1 MKKKEKCEVNFTF
14 LNCNMRENK
23 WFKFGKLLYLLMFL
37 SLESFVYAIFIL
49 EDFDFNVDVDPDLYK
64 YESMILLL
72 IFYFFSFLLN
82 LLIEKI
88 DKDHVKEIRYDMII
102 VGCALIFTFL
112 SDTFLLYLDK
122 YYEIGVSSFIV
133 VQVLYFVRIAYGLK
147 FSNKRLYTSIFIR
160 VGLSLLAI
168 IGLVIADSFSF
179 LYSIT
184 GIYFINIVMNFI
196 DSLISTINLRGD
208 KRFITSLIFT
218 IGLIL
223 FIGCDIFVGISN
235 ISPYGSEIIW
245 IFYLPSQILIA
256 LSASRLYGFT
266 LGKDVN
272 TYEQRS

>member
-1 MKKKEKCEVNFTF
+1 
-14 LNCNMRENK
+14 MRENK
-23 WFKFGKLLYLLMFL
+23 WFKFGNFLYLLMFL

-88 DKDHVKEIRYDMII
+88 EKDHVKEIRYDMII

-133 VQVLYFVRIAYGLK
+133 VQVLYFIRMAYGLK

-160 VGLSLLAI
+160 VGLSFLAI

-235 ISPYGSEIIW
+235 LSPYGSEIIW